1 MNGALVTTERLTIR
15 KLTLADAPFIHRLAN
30 DPDFLRYIGDRGV
43 RTLEDAEAYLCNG
56 PIASYGRNG
65 HGLWG
70 VALTM
75 TGELIGMSGL
85 LKREQYA
92 DVDIGYAFLPEFRGV
107 GYAFEA
113 GSAVLRFAADVLA
126 LRKVIALVSPANA
139 ASIGLLKK
147 FGFTRSAMEAEDPAT
162 VLYEWVPSPL

>member
-1 MNGALVTTERLTIR
+1 MNGTLATTERLEIR
-15 KLTLADAPFIHRLAN
+15 KLTLADAPFIFRLVN

-43 RTLEDAEAYLCNG
+43 RTLEDAEAYLRNG
-56 PIASYGRNG
+56 PLASYERNG

-70 VALTM
+70 VALQT

-85 LKREQYA
+85 LKREQYT
-92 DVDIGYAFLPEFRGV
+92 DIDIGYAFLPEFRGG
-107 GYAFEA
+107 GYAFESGTA
-113 GSAVLRFAADVLA
+113 MLRIAAEVFA

-147 FGFTRSAMEAEDPAT
+147 FGFTRSAMEADDPNT
-162 VLYEWVPSPL
+162 ILYEWVASPL